1 MLTLIQEPNST
12 GTYLGG
18 KESIKRLATLPP
30 PPPYGEAKDA
40 KLKRIVNN
48 MAEI

>member
-1 MLTLIQEPNST
+1 MLTLIQKPNST

-18 KESIKRLATLPP
+18 NGWIKRLATPP
-30 PPPYGEAKDA
+30 PPHYGEAKDA